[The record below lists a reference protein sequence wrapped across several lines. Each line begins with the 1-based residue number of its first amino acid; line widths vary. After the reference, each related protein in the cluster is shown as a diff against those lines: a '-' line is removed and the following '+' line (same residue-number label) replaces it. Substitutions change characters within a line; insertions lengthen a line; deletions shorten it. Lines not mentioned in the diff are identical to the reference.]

1 MNELFKVARHD
12 GPSPEARAAMW
23 TGIETAAS
31 VSMGAASGGSAFAAA
46 KAALVSSKLVLGL
59 VLGASLTMGVVA
71 TLITLDVT
79 RAPAPAIRLVAA
91 PRTPRARDRSSR
103 KERDPSGRRS
113 RRRGHGPYRA
123 CHRARS
129 HHEGVYH
136 DHQGVGGR
144 AADRLDPH
152 SPSRTASREK
162 ARMVSEARGA
172 LHRGEPDVAL
182 RIVRAARATAGARMV
197 PEELTVEAQALRA
210 SGDEEGAKR
219 VEATIASSY
228 PDPSLR

>member
-31 VSMGAASGGSAFAAA
+31 VSVGAASGGSAFAAA

-91 PRTPRARDRSSR
+91 PRTLEPETVPAVKSETPVVAGHVVAVTAPTEPVIELAPTTKASTTTT
-103 KERDPSGRRS
+103 KESAVAQRTGSTTLS
-113 RRRGHGPYRA
+113 
-123 CHRARS
+123 
-129 HHEGVYH
+129 E
-136 DHQGVGGR
+136 Q
-144 AADRLDPH
+144 DRL
-152 SPSRTASREK
+152 ARE